1 MSIKV
6 TIHDGIATVPLDRT
20 DKLDALSGEMYHELA
35 DAFRKLNGNVGKAML
50 SCGQGVVLF
59 ANRIEPLAAMRR

>member
-6 TIHDGIATVPLDRT
+6 TLHDDIAT
-20 DKLDALSGEMYHELA
+20 DKLDALSG
-35 DAFRKLNGNVGKAML
+35 
-50 SCGQGVVLF
+50 GQGLVLF